1 MNGREA
7 DLAMLKYENSIEV
20 LLDGQCY
27 LLEDKLFGMITQ
39 IQDISW
45 EATKGNNLP
54 LVIQE
59 LNQLQQEVCVLTRE
73 LQRQLMSFDGS
84 LELKEK
90 RCG

>member
-1 MNGREA
+1 MNGQEV
-7 DLAMLKYENSIEV
+7 DLAKLNYENSIE
-20 LLDGQCY
+20 LLIEGQCY

-39 IQDISW
+39 IQEISW

-54 LVIQE
+54 LIIQE
-59 LNQLQQEVCVLTRE
+59 LIQLQQEFCVLTRE

-90 RCG
+90 KCG